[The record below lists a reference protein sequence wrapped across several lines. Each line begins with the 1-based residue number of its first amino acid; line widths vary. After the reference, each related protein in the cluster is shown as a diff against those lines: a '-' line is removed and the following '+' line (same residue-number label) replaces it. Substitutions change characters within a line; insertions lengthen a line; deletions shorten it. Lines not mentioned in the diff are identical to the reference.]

1 MVKKPTIGEE
11 ELALFVSGE
20 LSNSKAKLIQDRI
33 DRDQALAAR
42 VAKLQYVDNLLNEQ
56 LSEQYPVPDD
66 FRDLVSD
73 RLKASELN
81 FFGKLAKKVGLV
93 SIFSGTLGAGVAVLF
108 MSMFATPVM
117 LTRDIDGKGPATEG
131 KATYYAESLIWD
143 KGEELL
149 IRAYA
154 RRKPQTLIKFSTV
167 GNTVISGDELQIE
180 VLPLIK
186 GEVSIAYISANEV
199 QEIYKSKVKQGQQ
212 QLVFDP
218 EKLPK
223 FKSLGSDEIKIFIN
237 KKLQITYP
245 ITVSN
250 FN

>member
-1 MVKKPTIGEE
+1 MAKKHTIGEE

-20 LSNSKAKLIQDRI
+20 LSDTKAKLIQDRI
-33 DRDQALAAR
+33 DQDEALAAR
-42 VAKLQYVDNLLNEQ
+42 VAKLHFVDTVLNEQ

-66 FRDLVSD
+66 FRDLVRN
-73 RLKASELN
+73 RLEASELS
-81 FFGKLAKKVGLV
+81 FFGKLAKKVGFV

-117 LTRDIDGKGPATEG
+117 LTRGIDGNSPAADGEVTF
-131 KATYYAESLIWD
+131 YAESLIWD

-218 EKLPK
+218 DKLPK

-245 ITVSN
+245 VIVSN

>member
-1 MVKKPTIGEE
+1 MLKGGHLKWPRNIQSGRR
-11 ELALFVSGE
+11 ACFVCFRTQRHQGQ
-20 LSNSKAKLIQDRI
+20 AIQDRI
-33 DRDQALAAR
+33 DQDEALAAR
-42 VAKLQYVDNLLNEQ
+42 VAKLHFVDTVLNQQ

-66 FRDLVSD
+66 FRDLVRN
-73 RLKASELN
+73 RLETSELS
-81 FFGKLAKKVGLV
+81 FFGKLAKKVGFV

-117 LTRDIDGKGPATEG
+117 LTRGIDGNSPAADGEVTF
-131 KATYYAESLIWD
+131 YAESLIWD

-186 GEVSIAYISANEV
+186 
-199 QEIYKSKVKQGQQ
+199 
-212 QLVFDP
+212 
-218 EKLPK
+218 
-223 FKSLGSDEIKIFIN
+223 
-237 KKLQITYP
+237 
-245 ITVSN
+245 
-250 FN
+250 